1 MTNTQALATALKLM
15 YFTREDNC
23 IDGIELPDTITMS
36 RKDFELIGDTL
47 ATVVV
52 DLKRQ
57 EDPEL
62 GKMMQNILDLCKGK
76 ELEADE
82 S

>member
-23 IDGIELPDTITMS
+23 IDGIELPDTITMP

-57 EDPEL
+57 ENPEL
-62 GKMMQNILDLCKGK
+62 GEMMQNILDLGK
-76 ELEADE
+76 KLEADE

>member
-15 YFTREDNC
+15 YFAREDNC
-23 IDGIELPDTITMS
+23 IEGVELPDTITMP

-57 EDPEL
+57 ENPEL
-62 GKMMQNILDLCKGK
+62 GEMMQNILDLSKK
-76 ELEADE
+76 LEADE

>member
-47 ATVVV
+47 AAVVV

-57 EDPEL
+57 ENPEL
-62 GKMMQNILDLCKGK
+62 GEMMQNILDLGK
-76 ELEADE
+76 KLEADE